1 MLHGDG
7 RSADWLGIPFRGKAL
22 REPINILICD
32 GISRTA
38 EAAEKK
44 LLDACSRAG
53 FLDRYGHSS
62 DYLAVIGGKA
72 VAQFPSVKKHSFSDE
87 PFFEMNNHGRIF
99 GPVRYKGK
107 FWFCASFS
115 REKARLKPLEHEYV
129 SFNQARDAFA
139 WSADLEGTY
148 RVRKFL
154 SLGNVMLGSDAVS
167 SGDHDGIA
175 VLLDAG
181 K

>member
-139 WSADLEGTY
+139 WSADREGTY